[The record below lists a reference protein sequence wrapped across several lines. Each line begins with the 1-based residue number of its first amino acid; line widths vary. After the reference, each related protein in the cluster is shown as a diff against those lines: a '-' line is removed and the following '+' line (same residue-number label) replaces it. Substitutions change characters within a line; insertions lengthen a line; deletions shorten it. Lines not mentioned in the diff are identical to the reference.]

1 MNTAELSKYLKIGT
15 NVISELSTILSLYV
29 DPASADNKTDALSK
43 SIVLFTSF
51 GIDVAEA
58 TKIASYIVDVV
69 EVVAGGTTAAADV
82 LKDITTT
89 AAEHGLT
96 LPPVIISM
104 LSGLLVQ
111 GELAIQELRAG
122 K

>member
-1 MNTAELSKYLKIGT
+1 MNTAELAKYLKIGT
-15 NVISELSTILSLYV
+15 NVLSELSTILSLYV
-29 DPASADNKTDALSK
+29 DPASADNKTDALAK
-43 SIVLFTSF
+43 SVTLFVSF

-58 TKIASYIVDVV
+58 TKLASYIVDVV

-82 LKDITTT
+82 LKDVQQV
-89 AAEHGLT
+89 AAEHGIA
-96 LPPVIISM
+96 LPPVIVSM